1 MSKKN
6 KRIRHIFVTG
16 ATEHYMGGTTT
27 TPRYTIHVGEYSI
40 IEDLNLNELFCLRQ
54 LLNEVYDH
62 QRTQHFLWK
71 EHCGKQKGGTK

>member
-16 ATEHYMGGTTT
+16 ATEHYIGGTTT

-40 IEDLNLNELFCLRQ
+40 IEDLNLNLPQATSE
-54 LLNEVYDH
+54 
-62 QRTQHFLWK
+62 
-71 EHCGKQKGGTK
+71 

>member
-6 KRIRHIFVTG
+6 KRVRHIFVTG
-16 ATEHYMGGTTT
+16 ATEHYMGGTNT

-62 QRTQHFLWK
+62 QSIQYFLWK
-71 EHCGKQKGGTK
+71 EHRDKQKGGSK